1 MKAMD
6 QWGFISFILERRFA
20 NVKEAILLLA
30 AIMMLTALLI
40 DLFVFT
46 SVKK

>member
-1 MKAMD
+1 M
-6 QWGFISFILERRFA
+6 LERRLA

-46 SVKK
+46 SVQKIVPYYHV